1 MATQRMKSIKVVIVG
16 PFNAGKTT
24 LVKTLS
30 EISMTHEVEVTS
42 PEERAKKGTTTV
54 GMDFGIVN
62 IGEGYVVRL
71 FGSPGQQRFWFMWR
85 VFQPGTHGVIF
96 MVDSADRESIPEAAR
111 EFSRALSTF
120 RGLPTVVAANKQDI
134 RGAMSPEELRFVLDV
149 PSWIPVIPCVATDRS
164 MAWKVLGTLLEEVF
178 NVSKVEA

>member
-1 MATQRMKSIKVVIVG
+1 MEQQRMKSIKVVIVG

-24 LVKTLS
+24 LVRTLS

-42 PEERAKKGTTTV
+42 PEERAKKRTTTV

-71 FGSPGQQRFWFMWR
+71 FGSPGQQRFWFMWK
-85 VFQPGTHGVIF
+85 VFLPGAHGVIF
-96 MVDSADRESIPEAAR
+96 MADSADRDSVPETAR
-111 EFSRALSTF
+111 EFSMALSTF
-120 RGLPTVVAANKQDI
+120 RRLPMVVAANKQDI
-134 RGAMSPEELRFVLDV
+134 RGAMSPDELRFVLDV

-164 MAWKVLGTLLEEVF
+164 MSWKVLGTLLEEVF
-178 NVSKVEA
+178 RISKIEV

>member
-1 MATQRMKSIKVVIVG
+1 
-16 PFNAGKTT
+16 
-24 LVKTLS
+24 
-30 EISMTHEVEVTS
+30 
-42 PEERAKKGTTTV
+42 
-54 GMDFGIVN
+54 
-62 IGEGYVVRL
+62 
-71 FGSPGQQRFWFMWR
+71 MWR

-111 EFSRALSTF
+111 EFSRVLSTF
-120 RGLPTVVAANKQDI
+120 KGIPTVVAANKQDI

-178 NVSKVEA
+178 RVRKVEV